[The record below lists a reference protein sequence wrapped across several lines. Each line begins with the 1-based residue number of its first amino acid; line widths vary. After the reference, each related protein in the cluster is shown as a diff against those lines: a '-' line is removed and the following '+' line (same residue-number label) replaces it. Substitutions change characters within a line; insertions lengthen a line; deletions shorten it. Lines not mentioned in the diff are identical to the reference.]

1 MDELSQKTKRRNE
14 VVIAIIIAGGI
25 GARVKQQI
33 PKQFINVY
41 DKPIIIYT
49 LEQFQKHPEINNIVV
64 VCLEGWHD
72 VLNAYAK
79 QYGIA
84 KLLKIVVGGNS
95 GQESIKNGIDCLN
108 DICSSKDIVI
118 VHDSIRPMV
127 SEDIISDCILKCKVF
142 GNGVSSL
149 PITEQIF
156 WVKNEESTNRYIP
169 REQVKI
175 VQTPQAY
182 QYGNLKAAYEKA
194 FKEEIGIKDS
204 AYTNTMMAD
213 LGEELYF
220 SKGSSKNIKIT
231 TKDDIEI
238 FKAMVKHNR
247 I

>member
-1 MDELSQKTKRRNE
+1 M
-14 VVIAIIIAGGI
+14 VVAIIIAGGV
-25 GARVKQQI
+25 GSRTKQQV

-49 LEQFQKHPEINNIVV
+49 LEQFQKHSEINKIVV

-79 QYGIA
+79 QYGIS
-84 KLLKIVVGGNS
+84 KLFKIVLGGNS
-95 GQESIKNGIDCLN
+95 GQESIKNGMDCLS
-108 DICSSKDIVI
+108 DICSKEDII
-118 VHDSIRPMV
+118 LVHDSIRPMV
-127 SEDIISDCILKCKVF
+127 SMDIISDCILKCQLF

-156 WVKNEESTNRYIP
+156 WVKDEKSTEEYIP
-169 REQVKI
+169 REQVKMI
-175 VQTPQAY
+175 QTPQAY

-194 FKEEIGIKDS
+194 WKEKIGMKDS
-204 AYTNTMMAD
+204 CYTNTMMAD
-213 LGEELYF
+213 LGEKLYF

-238 FKAMVKHNR
+238 FKAMVKNNQV
-247 I
+247 

>member
-1 MDELSQKTKRRNE
+1 M
-14 VVIAIIIAGGI
+14 VVAIIIAGGV
-25 GARVKQQI
+25 GSRTKQQV

-49 LEQFQKHPEINNIVV
+49 LEQFQKHSEINKIVV

-79 QYGIA
+79 QYEIS
-84 KLLKIVVGGNS
+84 KLFKIVLGGNS
-95 GQESIKNGIDCLN
+95 GQESIKNGMDCLS
-108 DICSSKDIVI
+108 DICSKEDII
-118 VHDSIRPMV
+118 LVHDSIRPMV
-127 SEDIISDCILKCKVF
+127 SMDIISDCILKCQLF

-156 WVKNEESTNRYIP
+156 WVKDEKSTEEYIP
-169 REQVKI
+169 REQVKMI
-175 VQTPQAY
+175 QTPQAY

-194 FKEEIGIKDS
+194 WKEKIGMKDS
-204 AYTNTMMAD
+204 CYTNTMMAD
-213 LGEELYF
+213 LGEKLYF

-238 FKAMVKHNR
+238 FKAMVKNNQV
-247 I
+247 